1 MDFKQVASFVKIKHT
16 LFSLPFVLI
25 GYILAYNQFM
35 HDLPATQHG
44 WFNLDLVWI
53 LIAAIGARGLAMALN
68 RIIDKDIDAEN
79 PRTAERHLASG
90 SMTMNTAWSLC
101 AIFLVML
108 VFSAW
113 QLNQVALM
121 MCWLPVLVFVIYPYM
136 KRYTWLCHIW
146 LGLCLGLAPAGA
158 WVAVAGDVHG
168 WAAITGMHD
177 GFTDLLWYPT
187 IFFISLGVTFWI
199 AAFDINYARMDI
211 ESDKENGI
219 HSFPSKF
226 GETATTRTSIQMTL
240 LWFACFAIANPM
252 EEGWFLMAAG
262 LMAVLNIIVIL
273 RHTKLADF
281 QTTLFRISMLTGWI
295 LLAAVLLMDPSQGS
309 MNLD

>member
-1 MDFKQVASFVKIKHT
+1 MDLKQVASFVKIEHT

-90 SMTMNTAWSLC
+90 SMTMNTAWTLC

-136 KRYTWLCHIW
+136 KRYTWLCHFW

-158 WVAVAGDVHG
+158 WVAIAGDVHG

-187 IFFISLGVTFWI
+187 IFFISLGVMFWI

-226 GETATTRTSIQMTL
+226 GEIATTRTSIQMTL
-240 LWFACFAIANPM
+240 LWFACFAISNPM
-252 EEGWFLMAAG
+252 DEAWFLMAAG
-262 LMAVLNIIVIL
+262 LMSVLNIIVIL
-273 RHTKLADF
+273 RHQTLADF
-281 QTTLFRISMLTGWI
+281 QTTLFRISMLTGWV
-295 LLAAVLLMDPSQGS
+295 LLAAVLAMDPTPGI
-309 MNLD
+309 MLND

>member
-1 MDFKQVASFVKIKHT
+1 MDLKQVASFVKIEHT

-25 GYILAYNQFM
+25 GYFIAMVQFNI
-35 HDLPATQHG
+35 PPG
-44 WFNLDLVWI
+44 LDLLWI

-90 SMTMNTAWSLC
+90 SMTMNTAWTLC
-101 AIFLVML
+101 AIFLAML

-113 QLNQVALM
+113 QLNHVALM
-121 MCWLPVLVFVIYPYM
+121 MCWLPVLVFVIYPYL
-136 KRYTWLCHIW
+136 KRYTWLCHFW

-187 IFFISLGVTFWI
+187 IFFISLGVMFWI

-252 EEGWFLMAAG
+252 EEAWFLMAAG
-262 LMAVLNIIVIL
+262 LMSVLNIVVIL
-273 RHTKLADF
+273 RHEKWVDF
-281 QTTLFRISMLTGWI
+281 QTTLFRISMLTGWV
-295 LLAAVLLMDPSQGS
+295 LLIAVLAMDPPGP
-309 MNLD
+309 MMLD

>member
-1 MDFKQVASFVKIKHT
+1 MDLKQVASFVKIEHT

-25 GYILAYNQFM
+25 GYFIALAQFNI
-35 HDLPATQHG
+35 PPG
-44 WFNLDLVWI
+44 LDLVWI

-90 SMTMNTAWSLC
+90 SMTMNTAWTLC

-113 QLNQVALM
+113 QLNHVALM

-136 KRYTWLCHIW
+136 KRYTWLCHFW

-187 IFFISLGVTFWI
+187 IFFISLGVMFWI

-252 EEGWFLMAAG
+252 DEAWFLLAAG
-262 LMAVLNIIVIL
+262 LMSVLNIVVIL
-273 RHTKLADF
+273 RHTKFADF
-281 QTTLFRISMLTGWI
+281 QTTLFRISMLTGWV
-295 LLAAVLLMDPSQGS
+295 LLIAVLAMDPTPGP
-309 MNLD
+309 MMLD

>member
-1 MDFKQVASFVKIKHT
+1 
-16 LFSLPFVLI
+16 
-25 GYILAYNQFM
+25 
-35 HDLPATQHG
+35 
-44 WFNLDLVWI
+44 
-53 LIAAIGARGLAMALN
+53 MALN

-90 SMTMNTAWSLC
+90 SMTMNTAWTLC
-101 AIFLVML
+101 ATFLVML

-113 QLNQVALM
+113 QLNHVALM

-168 WAAITGMHD
+168 WAAITGMHG
-177 GFTDLLWYPT
+177 GFTNLLWYPT
-187 IFFISLGVTFWI
+187 IFFISLGVMFWI

-219 HSFPSKF
+219 HSFPSQF

-240 LWFACFAIANPM
+240 LWFACFAISNPM
-252 EEGWFLMAAG
+252 DEAWFLMAAG
-262 LMAVLNIIVIL
+262 LMSVLNIIVIL
-273 RHTKLADF
+273 RRTKLADF
-281 QTTLFRISMLTGWI
+281 QTTLFRISMLTGWV
-295 LLAAVLLMDPSQGS
+295 LLIAVLAMMLTPGPMV
-309 MNLD
+309 LD

>member
-1 MDFKQVASFVKIKHT
+1 MDFKQVASFVKIEHT

-25 GYILAYNQFM
+25 GYFIALAQFNI
-35 HDLPATQHG
+35 PPG
-44 WFNLDLVWI
+44 LDLVWI

-90 SMTMNTAWSLC
+90 SMTMNTAWTLC
-101 AIFLVML
+101 AVFLVML

-113 QLNQVALM
+113 QLNHVALM

-187 IFFISLGVTFWI
+187 IFFISLGVMFWI
-199 AAFDINYARMDI
+199 AAFDINYARMDV

-252 EEGWFLMAAG
+252 EEAWFLMAAG
-262 LMAVLNIIVIL
+262 LMAIVNIIVIL

-281 QTTLFRISMLTGWI
+281 QTTLFRISMLTGWV
-295 LLAAVLLMDPSQGS
+295 LLVAVLLMDPSPDT
-309 MNLD
+309 MVLD